1 MDLYTSLNTY
11 LVEGL
16 GVRLHVWVRGGEVV
30 LVGVGGLVG
39 PRHRPLVVVVRTHV
53 TVPKTRI

>member
-1 MDLYTSLNTY
+1 MEFYVIQITY

-53 TVPKTRI
+53 TVPKTRT